1 MNILMILPDGELAA
15 EFIQLLSDD
24 FDVIDTDNEDEGFSI
39 LCSGTQE
46 ISAVLQDIDTA
57 RKNGYSFIKKV
68 NSDPIFAS
76 IPVIAIKDSNVTEED
91 LDCFDEGFS
100 DIINPPGLRKQVVRR
115 IINDIRA
122 KDSLSFSEIEKMLK
136 ELPSNIYLKDAEG
149 KYIFATHYWHHLHQ
163 AGEPGWTIRGKTDL
177 EIRKDKENA
186 LKAMTSDKKIIE
198 TGQGTSYVI
207 EENDD
212 GIREFLQ
219 LIKQPLFDENGKVT
233 GIIALINDVTEVE
246 LLKRELE
253 ERTRIDH
260 LTRLLNKGATEE
272 LIRMMISNYR
282 KSSQKC
288 AMMMIDVD
296 KFKLVNDVFGH
307 DTGDH
312 VLAIVGRII
321 RESFKGM
328 DIAGRIGGDEFM
340 VFLRDIGN
348 DGNAAMLAKN
358 LEDAVIRN
366 FEGEDTEGYVSLS
379 IGISILPDH
388 GVTFEELYHC
398 ADRAL
403 YHVKEHGRASFKI
416 FDGTER
422 EHRRITVQN
431 KKVRGRY
438 SHKKDN

>member
-1 MNILMILPDGELAA
+1 MNILMILPDGGLAA

-24 FDVIDTDNEDEGFSI
+24 FDVISTDNEDEGFKI
-39 LCSGTQE
+39 LCDGIHD
-46 ISAVLQDIDTA
+46 ISAVLQDLSVA
-57 RKNGYSFIKKV
+57 RKSGFSFIKKV

-76 IPVIAIKDSNVTEED
+76 IPVIAIKDSFLTDED
-91 LDCFDEGFS
+91 MDCFDEGFS
-100 DIINPPGLRKQVVRR
+100 DIINPPGIRKHVVNR

-149 KYIFATHYWHHLHQ
+149 KYVFATHYWHHLHQ

-186 LKAMTSDKKIIE
+186 LKAMASDKKIIE

-219 LIKQPLFDENGKVT
+219 LIKQPLFDDNGKVT

-260 LTRLLNKGATEE
+260 LTKLLNKGATEE
-272 LIRMMISNYR
+272 LIRLMVSNYR
-282 KSSQKC
+282 KTDSKC
-288 AMMMIDVD
+288 ALMMIDVD

-321 RESFKGM
+321 RESFKGS

-340 VFLRDIGN
+340 VFLRNIGN
-348 DGNAAMLAKN
+348 SDNAKKLAEK
-358 LEDAVIRN
+358 LENAVIHN

-379 IGISILPDH
+379 IGISLFPDN
-388 GVTFEELYHC
+388 GVTFEDLYHC

-403 YHVKEHGRASFKI
+403 YHVKEHGRASYKI
-416 FDGTER
+416 FDGTEQ

-431 KKVRGRY
+431 KKASGRY
-438 SHKKDN
+438 SHKKST